1 MALTAAVA
9 GAAALG
15 PARPPGATAATE
27 RPNIVMILADDLD
40 ARTTPYWDAM
50 PKTESLLAKR
60 GMTFANTFAPM
71 PICCAARGS
80 ILTGKY
86 GHNTHVLTNSGD
98 EGGYASFVAHGNE
111 DKTFVKQL
119 HDSGYRTGM
128 AGKYLNGLE
137 DDPTHIPPGWDDWNA
152 GVTKSLYTGY
162 DYTLNENGKMVEY
175 GSDPDD
181 YQVDV
186 VADKSVDFITDA
198 SSSGQPFFWYA
209 AATAPHLPM
218 AAPPRYADN
227 QFTDDEAPHLPNFQE
242 DDVSDKPTWLR
253 TSAAQRSLTVAATND
268 KDHQNRM
275 GSLLALDDMVADI
288 LATLERTGELDNTYI
303 VFTSDNGYNLGA
315 HRLVQKMAPYEE
327 SMDVPMVITGPGV
340 PHGTS
345 DDLAL
350 STDFAPT
357 FLELAGLPIPSDVD
371 GRSLAPQL
379 RGEKVTDW
387 RTDFLAEYGGPGPR
401 GNDGVYQE
409 YVPDPASDV
418 FSEVFLVDLPSWSA
432 VRDERYLYVRW
443 YDIERDAAD
452 REYELY
458 DLTKDPYQLD
468 NLLATEAGRTK
479 YAEQVSRLDARL
491 QQLKAC
497 SGASCR
503 S

>member
-9 GAAALG
+9 GAAAVG
-15 PARPPGATAATE
+15 PVRPSGATAATDQ
-27 RPNIVMILADDLD
+27 PNIVMILADDLD

-50 PKTESLLAKR
+50 PKTKALLAER
-60 GMTFANTFAPM
+60 GTTFTNAFAPM

-98 EGGYASFVAHGNE
+98 EGGYTSFVEHDNE
-111 DKTFVKQL
+111 EHTFVKQL

-137 DDPTHIPPGWDDWNA
+137 EDPTHIPPGWDDWNA
-152 GVTKSLYTGY
+152 GVTKSLYSGY
-162 DYTLNENGKMVEY
+162 DYTLNENGVMVDY

-186 VADKSVDFITDA
+186 IAKKSTDFIADA
-198 SSSGQPFFWYA
+198 AADGQPFFWYA

-218 AAPPRYADN
+218 EAPPRYADN
-227 QFTDDEAPHLPNFQE
+227 QFADATAPHLPNFQE
-242 DDVSDKPTWLR
+242 EEIGDKPTWLR
-253 TSAAQRSLTVAATND
+253 TTAGERALTVAATND
-268 KDHQNRM
+268 RDHQNRM
-275 GSLLALDDMVADI
+275 GSLLALDDLVAGI
-288 LATLERTGELDNTYI
+288 VTTLESTGELDNTYI

-327 SMDVPMVITGPGV
+327 SMRVPLVVTGPGV
-340 PHGTS
+340 PRGRTK
-345 DDLAL
+345 DIAI

-357 FLELAGLPIPSDVD
+357 VLELAGLPTPDDVD
-371 GRSLAPQL
+371 GRSLVPQL
-379 RGEKVTDW
+379 RGEKATDW

-401 GNDGVYQE
+401 GQDGVYQE
-409 YVPDPASDV
+409 YVPDPLSNV

-443 YDIERDAAD
+443 YDEERDEDD

-458 DLTKDPYQLD
+458 DLSKDPYQLD
-468 NLLATEAGRTK
+468 NLLATEAGRTQ
-479 YAEQVSRLDARL
+479 YADEVRRLDARL
-491 QQLKAC
+491 QHLKEC

-503 S
+503 N